1 MKSQLAS
8 YHNVSEELVIIHD
21 GPALKNVF
29 DAFWTRAAL
38 SAPSKRNVFV
48 LGPMSQDLNQFIP
61 SEVDVHTH
69 IPDNIWKVNAFCDVF
84 FPASSTDNRG
94 EVSESQ
100 YDLIYI
106 NNPNDSTGVLYS
118 TDDIFDLASTFP
130 NAFFIINESYYDFS
144 ERYDF
149 RGKALEEF
157 MLLNNLIIV
166 RKFKPRS
173 GGDLPSV
180 EYTLSSKWLSNSFL
194 KSYDTP
200 SKEEQNMDISKVMRE
215 ETRVDNTC
223 RDWFSKA
230 LVDLGVKVYTGNSN
244 FVVVNH
250 KKSKEILE
258 ELSNSDILI
267 NDMSTYPQMK
277 DCIKV
282 GIGGGRKMELVLSEI
297 RRRT

>member
-1 MKSQLAS
+1 MKNQLAS
-8 YHNVSEELVIIHD
+8 YHNVVEESVIIHD
-21 GPALKNVF
+21 GSALKNVF
-29 DAFWTRAAL
+29 DAFWTHVAL
-38 SAPSKRNVFV
+38 SRSSRRSVFV
-48 LGPMSQDLNQFIP
+48 LGPVSEDLRQFMFGEI
-61 SEVDVHTH
+61 DVYTH
-69 IPDNIWKVNAFCDVF
+69 IPDNIWKANVFCDVF

-94 EVSESQ
+94 EVSESK

-130 NAFFIINESYYDFS
+130 NTFFVINESSHDFS

-149 RGKALEEF
+149 KGRALGEF
-157 MLLNNLIIV
+157 MQLNNLVIA
-166 RKFKPRS
+166 RNFEPRS
-173 GGDLPSV
+173 WGGSPSF
-180 EYTLSSKWLSNSFL
+180 EYTLASKWLNNSLL
-194 KSYDTP
+194 KTYDNP
-200 SKEEQNMDISKVMRE
+200 RKEGQNIDISKVMRE
-215 ETRVDNTC
+215 EARVDSTC
-223 RDWFSKA
+223 RNWFSKA
-230 LVDLGVKVYTGNSN
+230 LVDLGVKVYTGSSN

-267 NDMSTYPQMK
+267 NDMSTCPQMK

-297 RRRT
+297 KRRT